1 MGIVEII
8 SIVPRLFSLDMSP
21 MDTAGMKK
29 RYTRGTIPN
38 NTRISDSLMRKNCI
52 MKKYP

>member
-1 MGIVEII
+1 MISARPARYLPITISLSRMGIVDII

-29 RYTRGTIPN
+29 R
-38 NTRISDSLMRKNCI
+38 
-52 MKKYP
+52 